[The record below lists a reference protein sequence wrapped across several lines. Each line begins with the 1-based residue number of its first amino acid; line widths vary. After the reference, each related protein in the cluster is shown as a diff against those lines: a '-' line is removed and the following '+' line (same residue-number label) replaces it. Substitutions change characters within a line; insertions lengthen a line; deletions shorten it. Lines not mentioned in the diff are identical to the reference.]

1 MAVKGRIPD
10 ESSELLTAI
19 INEDWDQM
27 VPKLSCCWEH
37 NKKNPS
43 HLSTTGF
50 FAALSVLKV
59 N

>member
-19 INEDWDQM
+19 INEDWDQV

-37 NKKNPS
+37 NKKT
-43 HLSTTGF
+43 LVIFRQLGF
-50 FAALSVLKV
+50 LQP
-59 N
+59 